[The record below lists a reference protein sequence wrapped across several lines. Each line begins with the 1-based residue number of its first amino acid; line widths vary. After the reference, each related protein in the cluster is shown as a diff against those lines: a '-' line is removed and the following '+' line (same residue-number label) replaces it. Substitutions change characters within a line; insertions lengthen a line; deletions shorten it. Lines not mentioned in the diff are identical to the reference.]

1 MCIRDRAYASPGHT
15 RNFLESVKS
24 RKPAIC
30 PAETAHRSITP
41 GHLGYVSHALGR
53 ALKWDAK
60 KEQVIGDTKANELLN
75 ELDYRKPWAI

>member
-1 MCIRDRAYASPGHT
+1 MPKASESRSGSPGVSKSFML
-15 RNFLESVKS
+15 RQYLESKTV
-24 RKPAIC
+24 
-30 PAETAHRSITP
+30 
-41 GHLGYVSHALGR
+41 R